1 MLLLRDIPI
10 SLYYPGGKLT
20 LSQRQNAYEEES
32 EAQAQLTNIELP
44 TQEANTLPST
54 SASVTDSDGQQSAS
68 ERVRNPKLST
78 DSVDSGMGRN
88 SSHNSSSK
96 LLQQDDECAVGQN
109 ERLVQ
114 IEQSISELK
123 QSFAK
128 AMDVLA
134 EQVRSVKLQS
144 VGSNEPSI
152 AISESTDHKASSS
165 SLLLESN
172 TGEAEMKQDHYTHS
186 DKQATAG
193 SQSEAPSIDEPEQQR
208 KRHYSDSKMTR
219 YRKSEIRNKLGSVV
233 PKALSEQINV
243 STQVEILPYKTD
255 SEVLQC
261 VTIHLIFMTSLIVC
275 CLIVFAFFL
284 MLSYVHANRQFQ
296 RMKQLW
302 SAAKET
308 TVAVI

>member
-20 LSQRQNAYEEES
+20 LSQRQNACEEES

-44 TQEANTLPST
+44 TQEANTLQST

-78 DSVDSGMGRN
+78 DSVDSGVGRN

-144 VGSNEPSI
+144 VGSNGPSI

-172 TGEAEMKQDHYTHS
+172 TGEAEMKQDHYTRS
-186 DKQATAG
+186 DTQATAG
-193 SQSEAPSIDEPEQQR
+193 SQSEAPSMDEPEQQR

-243 STQVEILPYKTD
+243 STQILP
-255 SEVLQC
+255 
-261 VTIHLIFMTSLIVC
+261 
-275 CLIVFAFFL
+275 
-284 MLSYVHANRQFQ
+284 
-296 RMKQLW
+296 
-302 SAAKET
+302 
-308 TVAVI
+308 

>member
-1 MLLLRDIPI
+1 MLLLGDILLA
-10 SLYYPGGKLT
+10 LYYPGGKLT
-20 LSQRQNAYEEES
+20 LSQRQNACEEEES
-32 EAQAQLTNIELP
+32 EDQAQLTNIELP
-44 TQEANTLPST
+44 SQEADTLQPPST
-54 SASVTDSDGQQSAS
+54 STTDSDGHQSAS
-68 ERVRNPKLST
+68 ERMRNPKLST

-96 LLQQDDECAVGQN
+96 LLQQDDESVVGQN

-128 AMDVLA
+128 AMDDLA
-134 EQVRSVKLQS
+134 DQVKSIKLQS
-144 VGSNEPSI
+144 VDSNGPSI

-172 TGEAEMKQDHYTHS
+172 TGDAEMEQDLNTCP
-186 DKQATAG
+186 DMQATAG
-193 SQSEAPSIDEPEQQR
+193 SQPEASPMDPLEQQR
-208 KRHYSDSKMTR
+208 KRHYSDSNMTR

-243 STQVEILPYKTD
+243 STQVEILPYKTG

-261 VTIHLIFMTSLIVC
+261 VTRHLIFI
-275 CLIVFAFFL
+275 
-284 MLSYVHANRQFQ
+284 
-296 RMKQLW
+296 
-302 SAAKET
+302 
-308 TVAVI
+308 